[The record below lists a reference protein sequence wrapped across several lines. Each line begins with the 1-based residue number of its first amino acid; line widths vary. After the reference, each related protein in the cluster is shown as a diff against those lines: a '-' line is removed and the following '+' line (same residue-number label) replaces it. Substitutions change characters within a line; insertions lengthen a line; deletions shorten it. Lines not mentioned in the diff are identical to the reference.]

1 MRLARFIGLLAL
13 LVCSTSLVAVATQSQ
28 TPAPAPLS
36 ANALDFLVGTWQG
49 TLTYLDDRDNKS
61 RNTIKATL
69 EVSRVGE
76 ELRYQLSSVDSKGTP
91 TAGEPTT
98 VTVGPGDTV
107 RFGKEDWRMVSTRRS
122 AGRGSTEMR
131 LGRTG
136 TDTNKSARIER
147 IYTRDA
153 STLRIRTEVLPDAQG
168 PRVIRNEYVLN
179 ISAAASAIMPTVSAV
194 EGLSADRLR
203 DATALL
209 NQLVADGKIAGAVA
223 AVARDGKLAYLEA
236 VGFQDLATRVPMSD
250 RSMFRIY
257 SMTKP
262 ITAVAAMMLLEE
274 GRFRL
279 DDPVAKYLPEF
290 SQVRV
295 VSAPGA
301 APRPPSRPVNIE
313 DLLLHTSGLSH
324 RTSEL
329 YRTAQ
334 VRSRAIPMSKFIENI
349 VRTPLMEDPG
359 TRFRYSESTTVVGRL
374 VEIWS
379 GKPFDSFLEERIFRP
394 LKMVDTVFTVGPD
407 RRARLAT
414 VYTPDPSGG
423 LAATDTEALPFT
435 ERPALLEGAVGLVST
450 TTDFLR
456 FSQMLVNK
464 GELDGVRV
472 LKPETVDRITSN
484 GLSDAIL
491 KARGGSMGWGLA
503 NVNVL
508 MDTGS
513 RLRGEYGWD
522 GTAGTIFWND
532 PTRRMVTILM
542 TQSTPANPDG
552 IRQKF
557 KALVEAATQ

>member
-1 MRLARFIGLLAL
+1 MRLVRFIGLLAF
-13 LVCSTSLVAVATQSQ
+13 VCTTSLVAVATQSQ

-36 ANALDFLVGTWQG
+36 ANALDFLVGTWEG

-91 TAGEPTT
+91 TAGQPTT

-136 TDTNKSARIER
+136 TEANKSARIER
-147 IYTRDA
+147 IYTRDT

-168 PRVIRNEYVLN
+168 PRVIRNEYVLT
-179 ISAAASAIMPTVSAV
+179 ISTAAPAVVRTVTAV

-203 DATALL
+203 SATALL

-236 VGFQDLATRVPMSD
+236 VGLQDLATRVPMSD

-262 ITAVAAMMLLEE
+262 ITAVAAMILFEE

-290 SQVRV
+290 NQVRV

-301 APRPPSRPVNIE
+301 APRPPSRPLNIE

-379 GKPFDSFLEERIFRP
+379 GKPFDTFLEERIFRP
-394 LKMVDTVFTVGPD
+394 LRMVDTVFTVGPD

-435 ERPALLEGAVGLVST
+435 DRPALLEGAVGLVST
-450 TTDFLR
+450 VPDFLR
-456 FSQMLVNK
+456 FSQMLVNQ

-472 LKPETVDRITSN
+472 LNPETVVRITSN
-484 GLSDAIL
+484 GLADAIL
-491 KARGGSMGWGLA
+491 KARGGAMGWGLA